1 MKRHLLAA
9 LFTGLAHA
17 GPSLSLTDQAPL
29 GVNSTVASIT
39 PTNAESAVGV
49 QFDIVAAPG
58 TINGL
63 SATALPDSPNLR
75 TRTAQI
81 ADGRWRVMAYST
93 NSDPLPA
100 DLVWQSAL
108 QRGPAAPPEGPLV
121 TVENLTF
128 TTPAGAVIP
137 ASPVTRGALD
147 AWKLDFFN
155 SLLGLDPLVSADDA
169 DPDGDGLSNLA
180 EFIAATTPTSAET
193 AKAPTPL
200 PPTAA
205 APLRLAFTVAKDSRS
220 ALAVPEISTDLKTW
234 RSEGVILTPTGT
246 EDATSRQLVAS
257 PANANAARA
266 FIRVRWAR
274 P

>member
-1 MKRHLLAA
+1 MKRHFIAV

-17 GPSLSLTDQAPL
+17 GPSLSLTDQEPL
-29 GVNSTVASIT
+29 GVASTVASIT
-39 PTNAESAVGV
+39 PTDAESAVGV

-58 TINGL
+58 TITGL
-63 SATALPDSPNLR
+63 SATALPDSPSLR

-93 NSDPLPA
+93 NSEPLPV

-121 TVENLTF
+121 KVENLTF
-128 TTPAGAVIP
+128 TTTAGANIP
-137 ASPVTRGALD
+137 ASPVTHGVLD
-147 AWKLDFFN
+147 TWKLDFFN

-169 DPDGDGLSNLA
+169 DPDGDGLTNLA
-180 EFIAATTPTSAET
+180 EFIAATTPTSAEP
-193 AKAPTPL
+193 AKATAAL

-220 ALAVPEISTDLKTW
+220 ALAVPEISADLKTW
-234 RSEGVILTPTGT
+234 TTEGVVLTPTGT
-246 EDATSRQLVAS
+246 EDTTSRQMVAS
-257 PANANAARA
+257 PADPNAARA
-266 FIRVRWAR
+266 FIRLRWAR